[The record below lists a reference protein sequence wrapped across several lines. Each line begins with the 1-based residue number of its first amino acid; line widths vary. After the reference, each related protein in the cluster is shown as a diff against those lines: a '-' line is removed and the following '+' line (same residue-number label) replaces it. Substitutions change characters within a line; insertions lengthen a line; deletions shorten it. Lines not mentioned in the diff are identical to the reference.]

1 MNKSGNTE
9 REQRK
14 RLPCWSVPVTE
25 GLDNLVEEAV
35 AYDTHVSKSDLIRD
49 AVREK
54 LQRMR
59 VKDPSHVVEN
69 VTAERR

>member
-1 MNKSGNTE
+1 VNKSGNTE
-9 REQRK
+9 KEERR

-35 AYDTHVSKSDLIRD
+35 AHDTHVSKSDLIRD

-54 LQRMR
+54 LQRMG
-59 VKDPSHVVEN
+59 VGSAPKKVLTD
-69 VTAERR
+69 